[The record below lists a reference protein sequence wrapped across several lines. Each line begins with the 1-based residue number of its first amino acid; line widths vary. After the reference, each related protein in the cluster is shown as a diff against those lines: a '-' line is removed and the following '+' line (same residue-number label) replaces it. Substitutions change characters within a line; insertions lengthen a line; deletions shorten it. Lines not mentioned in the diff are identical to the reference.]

1 MRTGCYKRKDGRWEA
16 YVIYTDPDTA
26 LGRKKSFYGDTGLR
40 TDKKQKADAEKKR
53 DGFVDKIE
61 TGDYSEIKKIT
72 VAGWLKK
79 FLTVYCATKA
89 QTTIDGYRVYIE
101 GHIIPAIG
109 EHKLAGLKPIHL
121 QRFYNSEHEKNY
133 SGKTILQE
141 HHILH
146 RAFRKAIVDGLII
159 RNPCDG
165 VDPPQ
170 VEEFN
175 PVIYTEKQYKTLLN
189 KLKGHK
195 METVILLAGMC
206 GLRRGELLGLTWND
220 IDFKTGIVRIER
232 NVVATSKGPETKDPK
247 SRTSTRTVTI
257 PSKIIPRLKKL
268 RQAGKVYARED
279 GKDYHPGSLS
289 KRFSDFLTDN
299 KLPHIRL
306 HDLRHFNATMM
317 LRHGVTEREASARLG
332 HSDLLMTKKYQ
343 HIVQDMDR
351 VSANKLNKI
360 LDG

>member
-1 MRTGCYKRKDGRWEA
+1 MRTGCYKRKDNRWEA
-16 YVIYTDPDTA
+16 YVVYTDPDTG
-26 LGRKKSFYGDTGLR
+26 LERKKSFYGDTGLR
-40 TDKKQKADAEKKR
+40 TDRKQKADAEKKR
-53 DGFVDKIE
+53 DSFIDKIE
-61 TGDYSEIKKIT
+61 AGDYSDVKKIT

-79 FLTVYCATKA
+79 YLTVYCASKA
-89 QTTIDGYRVYIE
+89 QTTIDGYRTYIE

-109 EHKLAGLKPIHL
+109 NHKLAGLKPIHL
-121 QRFYNSEHEKNY
+121 QQFYNSEREKNY

-146 RAFRKAIVDGLII
+146 RAFRKAVADGLIA
-159 RNPCDG
+159 RNPCNG

-170 VEEFN
+170 LEDFK
-175 PVIYTEKQYKTLLN
+175 PAIYTEKQYKTLLD

-195 METVILLAGMC
+195 MEVVILLAGMC

-220 IDFKTGIVRIER
+220 IDLKAGVVNIER
-232 NVVATSKGPETKDPK
+232 SIVATSKGPETKSPK
-247 SRTSTRTVTI
+247 SKTSVRTVAI
-257 PSKIIPRLKKL
+257 PDAILPRLREL
-268 RQAGKVYARED
+268 RRIGKIYARED

-289 KRFSDFLTDN
+289 KRFSDFLKVN
-299 KLPHIRL
+299 KLPHMRL

-343 HIVQDMDR
+343 HIVQDMDKM
-351 VSANKLNKI
+351 SANKLNKI
-360 LDG
+360 FDG